1 MKFLSKTL
9 AVLAITASLV
19 STANAGTTY
28 YVYKKGSSS
37 ECDISTKGPSQYNRG
52 SKWALV
58 GSDSTRSGAK
68 KAGKN
73 AGCSSF

>member
-1 MKFLSKTL
+1 MKFISKSL
-9 AVLAITASLV
+9 AAIAITVSLV
-19 STANAGTTY
+19 SIANAGATY

-37 ECDISTKGPSQYNRG
+37 ECDISTKGPGQYNRG

-68 KAGKN
+68 KIGKN